1 MTKANRNPERDA
13 VLFSFHEAFERPTAA
28 QIIEWT
34 ERYPE
39 FADDIR
45 AHAAIARE
53 WADAEGVIPAEA
65 DESLLADGYSR
76 ALDLM
81 HKASKSTSE
90 AHRSFQDIIAARG
103 MTVPQV
109 ARAIGIDRGIIADLF
124 GGRMSGPIRKVFLDP
139 VTEVLTISRD
149 AFARLHQNALTN
161 PTLGL
166 AKATHAPSIV
176 VRSYD
181 EIIRTCDDLTKEEK
195 KKWLEED

>member
-65 DESLLADGYSR
+65 DESLLAAGYSR

>member
-65 DESLLADGYSR
+65 DESLLAAGYSR

-195 KKWLEED
+195 TKWLEED